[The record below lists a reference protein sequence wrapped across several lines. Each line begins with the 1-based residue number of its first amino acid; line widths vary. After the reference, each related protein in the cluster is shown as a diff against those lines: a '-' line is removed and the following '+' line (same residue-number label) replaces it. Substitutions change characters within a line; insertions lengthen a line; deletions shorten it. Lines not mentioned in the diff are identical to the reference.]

1 MSVSP
6 SRNRTIGFALA
17 ALVLALDLITKA
29 LVVGPLGLDRDGE
42 QIVLT
47 SFFNLTRT
55 SNYGVSMGLLTASS
69 DLTRWLLVAM
79 TAGIALAVLVW
90 MLREKKLVDVVP
102 LGLVLGGALG
112 NIRDRAVY
120 GHVIDFADFHLGDW
134 HFYIFNLA
142 DAAISIG
149 VLIILARSFLSG
161 EKHPDTAAV
170 AATEN

>member
-1 MSVSP
+1 MTPSP
-6 SRNRTIGFALA
+6 TRIRLFGLVT
-17 ALVLALDLITKA
+17 ALVVLVLDLWTKY

-55 SNYGVSMGLLTASS
+55 SNYGVSMGLLTADSVEM
-69 DLTRWLLVAM
+69 RWMLVAM
-79 TAGIALAVLVW
+79 TCLIALVVLVW
-90 MLREKKLVDVVP
+90 MMRERKLADVLP

-120 GHVIDFADFHLGDW
+120 SHVIDFADFHIGSW

-142 DAAISIG
+142 DAAISVG
-149 VLIILARSFLSG
+149 VLIILARSLLSS
-161 EKHPDTAAV
+161 EKTPDTAAL